1 MKPYLKLYRF
11 LCLLLAGS
19 LACGA
24 AYADAKSKTLLD
36 ALTTRMNG
44 YNSYEVQFTVRM
56 DQEFG
61 DMPGRIVVSGNRY
74 YVSVNG
80 AEVFFDGKVRQTYN
94 SRDNEVVIETPD
106 PSDNNILSNPAR
118 FFRLYDQDFNHVYQG
133 TAIVGGK
140 NAEVVRLTPKQSG
153 SGYASILLQLDPI
166 TKLPLGVV
174 YNMEDSDAARITIRK
189 ITPNV
194 PVQAAAFTFDKSKH
208 KGVEVIDFR

>member
-11 LCLLLAGS
+11 FCLLLAGS

-106 PSDNNILSNPAR
+106 PSDNNICRIRPVFSGFMIRISTTFIRERLLSAVKMPR
-118 FFRLYDQDFNHVYQG
+118 WCG
-133 TAIVGGK
+133 
-140 NAEVVRLTPKQSG
+140 
-153 SGYASILLQLDPI
+153 
-166 TKLPLGVV
+166 
-174 YNMEDSDAARITIRK
+174 
-189 ITPNV
+189 
-194 PVQAAAFTFDKSKH
+194 
-208 KGVEVIDFR
+208 

>member
-1 MKPYLKLYRF
+1 
-11 LCLLLAGS
+11 
-19 LACGA
+19 
-24 AYADAKSKTLLD
+24 
-36 ALTTRMNG
+36 MNG
-44 YNSYEVQFTVRM
+44 YNSYEMQFTVRM

-153 SGYASILLQLDPI
+153 SGYASILLQLDPV

-194 PVQAAAFTFDKSKH
+194 PAQAAAFTFDKSKH

>member
-1 MKPYLKLYRF
+1 
-11 LCLLLAGS
+11 
-19 LACGA
+19 
-24 AYADAKSKTLLD
+24 
-36 ALTTRMNG
+36 
-44 YNSYEVQFTVRM
+44 
-56 DQEFG
+56 
-61 DMPGRIVVSGNRY
+61 MPGRIVVSGNRY

-153 SGYASILLQLDPI
+153 SGYASILLQLDPV

-194 PVQAAAFTFDKSKH
+194 PAQAVTFTFDKSKH

>member
-1 MKPYLKLYRF
+1 MKLYRF

-118 FFRLYDQDFNHVYQG
+118 FSGFMIRISTTFIRERLLSAVKMPRWCG
-133 TAIVGGK
+133 
-140 NAEVVRLTPKQSG
+140 
-153 SGYASILLQLDPI
+153 
-166 TKLPLGVV
+166 
-174 YNMEDSDAARITIRK
+174 
-189 ITPNV
+189 
-194 PVQAAAFTFDKSKH
+194 
-208 KGVEVIDFR
+208 

>member
-106 PSDNNILSNPAR
+106 LRTITFCRIRPVFSGFMIRISTTFIRERLLSAVKMPR
-118 FFRLYDQDFNHVYQG
+118 WCG
-133 TAIVGGK
+133 
-140 NAEVVRLTPKQSG
+140 
-153 SGYASILLQLDPI
+153 
-166 TKLPLGVV
+166 
-174 YNMEDSDAARITIRK
+174 
-189 ITPNV
+189 
-194 PVQAAAFTFDKSKH
+194 
-208 KGVEVIDFR
+208 

>member
-1 MKPYLKLYRF
+1 M
-11 LCLLLAGS
+11 
-19 LACGA
+19 
-24 AYADAKSKTLLD
+24 
-36 ALTTRMNG
+36 
-44 YNSYEVQFTVRM
+44 
-56 DQEFG
+56 
-61 DMPGRIVVSGNRY
+61 
-74 YVSVNG
+74 
-80 AEVFFDGKVRQTYN
+80 
-94 SRDNEVVIETPD
+94 
-106 PSDNNILSNPAR
+106 SNPAR

-153 SGYASILLQLDPI
+153 SGYASILLQLDPV

-194 PVQAAAFTFDKSKH
+194 PAQAAAFTFDKSKH